1 VSLPVPTPNS
11 IQRVYYLLLLG
22 NTLAASFIW
31 GINTIFL
38 LDAGLSNLEAFA
50 ANAFFTAGMVIFEVP
65 TGITADTV
73 GRRASYL
80 LGTVTLAV
88 TTVLYVLLWQ
98 IEGPF
103 WAWALVSIGLGL
115 GFTFFSGAVEAWL
128 VDALNATGYDGDLES
143 VFGRGQIVE
152 GVAMLTGSVVG
163 GYVAQL
169 TSLGVPFVLRA
180 VVLAVMFV
188 VAFYVM
194 KDIGFSPRPSERVTR
209 EMRRIA
215 GESIEHGWR
224 VPAVKWIMLSSFF
237 TAGVGIYAFYAL
249 QPYLLELSGKPEAYG
264 IAGLVAAIVAGSQ
277 IVGGI
282 AAPRIRTLFH
292 RRTSALLAATGV
304 SAASL
309 ALMGLFESFWV
320 VLGLI
325 TIWGLLFAAEMPI
338 RQAYLNCMIP
348 SQQRATILSFDS
360 LVGSSGGVA
369 VQPALGRA
377 ADVWGYGPSY
387 ALSAGITAMAL
398 PFIFQSRRQHE
409 PGDTT
414 ELVPPEEP
422 LVAEPAPC
430 DGVSALEV
438 QAAR

>member
-1 VSLPVPTPNS
+1 VPTPTS
-11 IQRVYYLLLLG
+11 IQRVYYLLILG

-38 LDAGLSNLEAFA
+38 LDAGLSNFEAFA

-80 LGTVTLAV
+80 LGTVTLGV
-88 TTVLYVLLWQ
+88 TTLLYVLLWQ
-98 IEGPF
+98 VEGPF
-103 WAWALVSIGLGL
+103 WAWALVSMLLGL

-128 VDALNATGYDGDLES
+128 VDALTATGFDGKLET
-143 VFGRGQIVE
+143 VFGRGQVVE
-152 GVAMLTGSVVG
+152 GSAMLTGSVAG
-163 GYVAQL
+163 GYIAQV
-169 TSLGVPFVLRA
+169 TSLGVPFLLRA
-180 VVLAVMFV
+180 IVLVAMFV
-188 VAFYVM
+188 AAFYVM
-194 KDIGFSPRPSERVTR
+194 KDIGFTPRHGDRVTR
-209 EMRRIA
+209 EVRRIA

-224 VPAVKWIMLSSFF
+224 VPAVKWIMVSSFF

-282 AAPRIRTLFH
+282 VAPRIRTLFH
-292 RRTSALLAATGV
+292 RRTSVLLAATGA

-309 ALMGLFESFWV
+309 ALMGLFENFWV
-320 VLGLI
+320 VLVLI
-325 TIWGLLFAAEMPI
+325 TVWGLLFAAEMPI
-338 RQAYLNCMIP
+338 RQAYLNGLIP
-348 SQQRATILSFDS
+348 TQQRATILSFDS

-387 ALSAGITAMAL
+387 ALSAGISALAL
-398 PFIFQSRRQHE
+398 PFIYRSRRQKQPADTAEAMPPGE
-409 PGDTT
+409 P
-414 ELVPPEEP
+414 V
-422 LVAEPAPC
+422 VAEPAPC
-430 DGVSALEV
+430 KGVTALEL
-438 QAAR
+438 QAGR